1 MTNKAIAKT
10 LRKTAKLMEL
20 AGENKFKVRAYEK
33 AARAIRGYH
42 EPLEPHLEAGELPE
56 IDGVGKGIAAALKEL
71 HENGELTKLTELREK
86 IPPGVV
92 ELSEVNGLGAS
103 KLSTLWKDGGITS
116 PEELIEAAEANKLV
130 DLKGFGAKTQAT
142 ICNAVMYHSRNK
154 HKLHLS
160 TALAATERL
169 QQVLDELDIVENH
182 SPVGELRRNC
192 PTIEKL
198 QWLVAVGEDKRT
210 KLLEVLTS
218 ADFSPDGEAPIE
230 LELEEGAKLHL
241 YTCTKADY
249 PRRLFELTTE
259 GQHLEY
265 LQDVLSEELSDEAEI
280 YAKKQLPYVV
290 PEFREN
296 TVELD
301 MAKQDTL
308 PDLLEVTDLKGVLHA
323 HSTYSDGAFSLR
335 EMAEACIE
343 RGYDYLGI
351 TDHSQS
357 AFYADGLN
365 AERVKEQWAEIDE
378 LNSELD
384 NFRIFKGI
392 ESDILSDG
400 SLDYPDDILAGFDF
414 IIGSIHS
421 GFKMS
426 EEQAT
431 QRLINA
437 IKNPYLTIL
446 GHPTGRLLL
455 NREGYSV
462 DHQRIIDEAAEH
474 GVVIELN
481 SNPWRLDIDWTW
493 LRYMDE
499 RGVKTAIC
507 PDAHSKEGIDDMRYG
522 VMVGRKGF
530 LTAEQTLNTLSTD
543 ELQDYFK
550 NRRP

>member
-33 AARAIRGYH
+33 AARAIRGFP
-42 EPLEPHLEAGELPE
+42 EPLEPHLEQGELPE
-56 IDGVGKGIAAALKEL
+56 INGVGKGIAAALKEL
-71 HENGELTKLTELREK
+71 NKNGELTKLTELREK

-103 KLSTLWKDGGITS
+103 KLRTLWKDGGITS

-130 DLKGFGAKTQAT
+130 ELKGFGAKTQAT
-142 ICNAVMYHSRNK
+142 IYNAVMYHNRNR

-169 QQVLDELDIVENH
+169 QQVLDDLDVVDNH
-182 SPVGELRRNC
+182 SPVGELRRHC
-192 PTIEKL
+192 PTIEQL
-198 QWLVAVGEDKRT
+198 QWLVSVAEDKRT
-210 KLLEVLTS
+210 KLIEALAS
-218 ADFSPDGEAPIE
+218 ADFSPDGEAPVE
-230 LELEEGAKLHL
+230 LELEEAAKLHL
-241 YTCTKADY
+241 FICTRAEF
-249 PRRLFELTTE
+249 PRQLFELTTE
-259 GQHLEY
+259 GQHFDY
-265 LQDVLSEELSDEAEI
+265 FQDVLSEELSEEAEI
-280 YAKKQLPYVV
+280 YAKKQLPFIV
-290 PEFREN
+290 PELREN

-301 MAKQDTL
+301 LAQQDAL
-308 PDLLEVTDLKGVLHA
+308 PELLKISDLKGVLHA

-343 RGYDYLGI
+343 RGYEYLGI

-365 AERVKEQWAEIDE
+365 SERVQEQWAEIDE
-378 LNSELD
+378 LNSEFD
-384 NFRIFKGI
+384 SFRIFKGI
-392 ESDILSDG
+392 ESDILTDG
-400 SLDYPDDILAGFDF
+400 SLDYSDEILAGFDF

-431 QRLINA
+431 QRLISA

-455 NREGYSV
+455 NREGYSI
-462 DHQRIIDEAAEH
+462 DHQRIIDAAAEH

-507 PDAHSKEGIDDMRYG
+507 PDAHSKVGIDDMRYG

-543 ELQDYFK
+543 ELEDYFK
-550 NRRP
+550 KRRP